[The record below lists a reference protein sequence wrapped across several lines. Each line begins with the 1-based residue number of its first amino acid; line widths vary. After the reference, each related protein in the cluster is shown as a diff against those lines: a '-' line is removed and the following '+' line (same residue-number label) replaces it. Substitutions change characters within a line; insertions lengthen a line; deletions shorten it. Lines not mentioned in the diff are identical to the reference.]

1 MARRVLSAG
10 YPLAVWNRSPG
21 PADLLAAEGA
31 ARAQSPVE
39 AVRDADVVILML
51 ADAAAVH
58 AVIEQAAPALRAGT
72 VVVDA
77 STIGPEAVAAIR
89 TRLPDGVAYLDAPV
103 MGSVDRATSGQLG
116 VLVGGDAEPVLP
128 LLRLFGTVTSTGPV
142 GTAAA
147 LKIVLITAVVTGV
160 AAVAEAMALADRFGL
175 PEDLVKSALAASP
188 IAGVAGRAFATA
200 ARFPVRLAAKDVAI
214 ALASLDLPVYHAVH
228 EVLTEYAEGA
238 EQDLGQIVSHVR
250 DLTRTSMP

>member
-160 AAVAEAMALADRFGL
+160 AAVAVGGITDRRCRRSRVRHRRAFPRAVGRQGRRHRLGVARPSGL
-175 PEDLVKSALAASP
+175 PRRPRGPDGIRRRRGAGPRPDRVARTGSDPHQHAVTAVRRTGAASTP
-188 IAGVAGRAFATA
+188 AG
-200 ARFPVRLAAKDVAI
+200 
-214 ALASLDLPVYHAVH
+214 
-228 EVLTEYAEGA
+228 
-238 EQDLGQIVSHVR
+238 
-250 DLTRTSMP
+250 